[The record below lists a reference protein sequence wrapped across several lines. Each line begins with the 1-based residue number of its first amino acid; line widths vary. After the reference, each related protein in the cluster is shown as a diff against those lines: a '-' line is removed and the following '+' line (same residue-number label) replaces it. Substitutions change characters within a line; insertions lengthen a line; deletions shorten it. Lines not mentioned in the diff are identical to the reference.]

1 MSKIYVGT
9 LRYEYGKLSGIVSI
23 DGVEVVV
30 EPFEDPNELESN
42 WSEEVK
48 KRAIEQLEAL
58 RRMSA

>member
-9 LRYEYGKLSGIVSI
+9 LSYQYGKLSGIVSI

-30 EPFEDPNELESN
+30 EPFDDPNEFESN
-42 WSEEVK
+42 WNEEVK
-48 KRAIEQLEAL
+48 KRAIEQLEVL